1 MTDTKGPE
9 FSPVTE
15 SKSIGMG
22 DVEDVP
28 SQDRDVA
35 AAYANQFEGENA
47 YTRKEWTRLR
57 WKLDLRLVPL
67 LWFNVTLGA
76 MDKVTTA
83 TAALYGFRA
92 DTGLTGN
99 RYSWVGSAFYVSQN
113 LLLAPSKLLTANTVR
128 LSDLVS
134 TCGVFAAEVSDR
146 QIDVCC
152 SIAVGHSTHWHWFCQ
167 QLPYTDRSSRSTWC
181 TRSTNRTRQLP
192 GARHVVLA
200 TGAAHPYWT
209 HVHGTL
215 GLLYGSDRLGHWF
228 PRW

>member
-1 MTDTKGPE
+1 MSDSKGPE

-35 AAYANQFEGENA
+35 AAYANQFEGESA

-99 RYSWVGSAFYVSQN
+99 KYSWVGSAFYVSEI
-113 LLLAPSKLLTANTVR
+113 LLLPLNTLLTVHSVR

-134 TCGVFAAEVSDR
+134 PCRVFVAEVSDR
-146 QIDVCC
+146 QIDVRC
-152 SIAVGHSTHWHWFCQ
+152 SAAMGYSPHRHWLCQ
-167 QLPYTDRSSRSTWC
+167 
-181 TRSTNRTRQLP
+181 
-192 GARHVVLA
+192 
-200 TGAAHPYWT
+200 
-209 HVHGTL
+209 
-215 GLLYGSDRLGHWF
+215 
-228 PRW
+228 